1 MRKLVKPLK
10 IWASGIDAN
19 SYNYIS
25 ANDSYF
31 LINAT
36 RLTAVIYC
44 LYIFSMKYVDLSAV
58 AQLTGIVTSAGD
70 RPVMQHHSRL
80 LSKSADN
87 EYSAPST
94 IVISSLITP
103 SATCP
108 EMTVLSAEYHFLI
121 PTCCPTLSCFVAVI
135 RQ

>member
-1 MRKLVKPLK
+1 MSLIHV
-10 IWASGIDAN
+10 IV
-19 SYNYIS
+19 S

-36 RLTAVIYC
+36 RLTAAVIFYC
-44 LYIFSMKYVDLSAV
+44 LYIFSMTYVNLSAV
-58 AQLTGIVTSAGD
+58 ALVTSAGD
-70 RPVMQHHSRL
+70 RPVMQHYSRL

-94 IVISSLITP
+94 IVISSLMTP

-108 EMTVLSAEYHFLI
+108 EMTVYYQRNITF
-121 PTCCPTLSCFVAVI
+121 
-135 RQ
+135 